1 MATGIFLRKLF
12 IKIFAIFFYTLAIA
26 VLVATGVELLTNLSQ
41 HQSIMMAFI
50 TTIESTIIALAVF
63 ELGLVIDKEYDTLNQ
78 ENSADSPSAN
88 STDDT
93 IGSLKRT
100 LPRFVGTVCIALS
113 LEGLIMVIK
122 YNQLDLAGNL
132 YYPVAIIISTAL
144 LLMALGVFLRCI
156 RLSI

>member
-1 MATGIFLRKLF
+1 M
-12 IKIFAIFFYTLAIA
+12 LAIA
-26 VLVATGVELLTNLSQ
+26 LLIATCIELATGFT
-41 HQSIMMAFI
+41 QSSSLMMSFI
-50 TTIESTIIALAVF
+50 STIESTIIALAVF
-63 ELGLVIDKEYDTLNQ
+63 ELGLVVDKEYDTLNQ
-78 ENSADSPSAN
+78 ANTEDPTRSDCADSQSGHN

-144 LLMALGVFLRCI
+144 LLIALGVFLRCI
-156 RLSI
+156 KPS